1 MPPYCVLG
9 DCVTDLVEEIRSWP
23 AANTGCEFPALVS
36 YLTGRLNTPLS
47 EPEVQQAVNW
57 LTKRGL
63 AKFDGACLRL
73 TEPDRPETKLY
84 EPLAKNLN
92 ARKFL
97 NQLDVRAG
105 TYVFQDTSTGGTTGS
120 GLLSRPDFT
129 LAAIRVSRFE
139 KALEITTIEVKNR
152 AGTNVKAV
160 FDIRAHR
167 RMSHY
172 PYLACPRSRL
182 NPATMETIRTTCR
195 AEDIG
200 LILFDIEED
209 GAGGFD
215 IHTVKIDYR
224 PRRTSPERGEPG
236 KYLASRL
243 SAENCAR
250 LELIRGA

>member
-1 MPPYCVLG
+1 
-9 DCVTDLVEEIRSWP
+9 
-23 AANTGCEFPALVS
+23 
-36 YLTGRLNTPLS
+36 
-47 EPEVQQAVNW
+47 
-57 LTKRGL
+57 
-63 AKFDGACLRL
+63 L

-84 EPLAKNLN
+84 EPLARSLN
-92 ARKFL
+92 SRKFL
-97 NQLDVRAG
+97 SQLDVNAG
-105 TYVFQDTSTGGTTGS
+105 TYVFQDTSAGGTPGS

-129 LAAIRVSRFE
+129 LAAIRATRFE

-152 AGTNVKAV
+152 AGANVKAI

-182 NPATMETIRTTCR
+182 NTTNMEAIRTTCR
-195 AEDIG
+195 TEDIG

-215 IHTVKIDYR
+215 IHGVKIDHK
-224 PRRTSPERGEPG
+224 PRRTSPERGEAD

-243 SAENCAR
+243 SAENCLA
-250 LELIRGA
+250 LESIRGS